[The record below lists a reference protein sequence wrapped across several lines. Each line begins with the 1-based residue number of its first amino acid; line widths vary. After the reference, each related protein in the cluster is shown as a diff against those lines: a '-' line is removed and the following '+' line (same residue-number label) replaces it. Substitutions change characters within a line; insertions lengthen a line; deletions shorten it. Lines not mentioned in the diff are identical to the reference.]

1 MPRNRVIY
9 QSEALYIAG
18 TGDGTSSVLTA
29 ANTALRRVQSCN
41 YNFSVDRQDIN
52 QYGELNSIDRLIIN
66 EPTVTADISYYFE
79 PTGFNED
86 HMGFRTDGTTGTDT
100 TAKHMLDYIIRD
112 PDGTGVKNLYIV
124 TAQPGVDA
132 NDTGTE
138 AMGTKSNYDG
148 AIGIGNATVTSW
160 SLEASVGSIPTVSCS
175 FEAQN
180 ILFTGNLSST
190 GALIENPALSDGT
203 PVGGN
208 QVQLPSGQG
217 NFDSDTQV
225 SAVRP
230 GDITFVMVPD
240 ASTGETDPDANT
252 PALGL
257 SESDLKI
264 QSVSTSM
271 QISREPI
278 RKLGK
283 LFAFARE
290 ITFPIT
296 CTMSVEAL
304 VGDSASK
311 SLFTLLANCGD
322 NTKYTCFLKL
332 SGQLGSSCD
341 ANDSYISLKGA
352 KLDSQNI
359 TSSIGPNKS
368 VSLELSAQIGKN
380 SGLHFLA
387 SS

>member
-9 QSEALYIAG
+9 QSEALYIAP
-18 TGDGTSSVLTA
+18 TGDTTTSASS
-29 ANTALRRVQSCN
+29 NSLRRIQSCN

-52 QYGELNSIDRLIIN
+52 QYGELNGIDRLIIN

-79 PTGFNED
+79 PTGFNES
-86 HMGFRTDGTTGTDT
+86 HMGFRVDASTGTDLE
-100 TAKHMLDYIIRD
+100 AKHMLDYIIRD
-112 PDGTGVKNLYIV
+112 PDGTGVKNLFIV
-124 TAQPGVDA
+124 TADPGVDA
-132 NDTGTE
+132 NDTGRMAIPT
-138 AMGTKSNYDG
+138 NYDG
-148 AIGIGNATVTSW
+148 IIGLGNATVTSW

-180 ILFTGNLSST
+180 ILFTGEIT
-190 GALIENPALSDGT
+190 EPKIRNPALIDGS
-203 PVGGN
+203 PVTTSSE
-208 QVQLPSGQG
+208 VTLPSGAG
-217 NFDSDTQV
+217 EFNSTNEV

-230 GDITFVMVPD
+230 GDITFVMTPD
-240 ASTGETDPDANT
+240 AGTTDTDADT

-257 SESDLKI
+257 DESDLKI
-264 QSVSTSM
+264 QSVSVSM

-290 ITFPIT
+290 ISFPIT
-296 CTMSVEAL
+296 CSMSVNAL
-304 VGDSASK
+304 VGDLDSK
-311 SLFTLLANCGD
+311 SLHSLLADCGD
-322 NTKYTCFLKL
+322 HKKYTCYLKL
-332 SGQLGSSCD
+332 IGQKGDTCVP
-341 ANDSYISLKGA
+341 NTSYISLKGA

-380 SGLHFLA
+380 SGLHFTN
-387 SS
+387 SSTSPS

>member
-18 TGDGTSSVLTA
+18 TGDGTSSILTA
-29 ANTALRRVQSCN
+29 ADTALRRVQSCN

-52 QYGELNSIDRLIIN
+52 QYGELNAIDRLIIN

-100 TAKHMLDYIIRD
+100 VAKHMLDYIIRD

-132 NDTGTE
+132 NDTAST
-138 AMGTKSNYDG
+138 AMGAASSYDG

-175 FEAQN
+175 FEGQN
-180 ILFTGNLSST
+180 ILFTGNLSSS
-190 GALIENPALSDGT
+190 GAFIANPALNDGT

-208 QVQLPSGQG
+208 HVQLPSGPG

-240 ASTGETDPDANT
+240 AGTTDSDQNT

-257 SESDLKI
+257 NESDLKI
-264 QSVSTSM
+264 QSVSASM

-304 VGDSASK
+304 VGESASK
-311 SLFTLLANCGD
+311 SLYTLLANCGD
-322 NTKYTCFLKL
+322 NTKYTCYLKL
-332 SGQLGSSCD
+332 IGQLGSDC
-341 ANDSYISLKGA
+341 AENTAYISLKGA

-380 SGLHFLA
+380 SGLHFD
-387 SS
+387 SSAA

>member
-1 MPRNRVIY
+1 
-9 QSEALYIAG
+9 
-18 TGDGTSSVLTA
+18 
-29 ANTALRRVQSCN
+29 
-41 YNFSVDRQDIN
+41 
-52 QYGELNSIDRLIIN
+52 
-66 EPTVTADISYYFE
+66 
-79 PTGFNED
+79 
-86 HMGFRTDGTTGTDT
+86 
-100 TAKHMLDYIIRD
+100 MLDYIIRD

-132 NDTGTE
+132 NDTAST
-138 AMGTKSNYDG
+138 AMGAASSYDG

-175 FEAQN
+175 FEGQN
-180 ILFTGNLSST
+180 ILFTGNLSSS
-190 GALIENPALSDGT
+190 GAFIANPALNDGT

-208 QVQLPSGQG
+208 HVQLPSGQG

-225 SAVRP
+225 SAVSP
-230 GDITFVMVPD
+230 GDITFAMVPD
-240 ASTGETDPDANT
+240 AGTADSDENT

-257 SESDLKI
+257 NEGDLKI
-264 QSVSTSM
+264 QSVSASM

-304 VGDSASK
+304 VGDLESK
-311 SLFTLLANCGD
+311 SLYTLLASCGD
-322 NTKYTCFLKL
+322 NTKYTCYLKL
-332 SGQLGSSCD
+332 IGQLGSAC
-341 ANDSYISLKGA
+341 AENTAYISLKGA

-380 SGLHFLA
+380 SGLHFD
-387 SS
+387 SSAP

>member
-9 QSEALYIAG
+9 QSEALYIAP
-18 TGDGTSSVLTA
+18 TGEIATTA
-29 ANTALRRVQSCN
+29 SGNSLRRIQSCN

-52 QYGELNSIDRLIIN
+52 QYGELNGIDRLIIN

-79 PTGFNED
+79 PTGFNES
-86 HMGFRTDGTTGTDT
+86 HMGFRVDASTGTDLE
-100 TAKHMLDYIIRD
+100 AKHMLDYIIRD
-112 PDGTGVKNLYIV
+112 PDGTGVNNLFIV
-124 TAQPGVDA
+124 TADPGVDA
-132 NDTGTE
+132 NDTGKMAIPT
-138 AMGTKSNYDG
+138 NYDG
-148 AIGIGNATVTSW
+148 IIGLGNATVTSW

-180 ILFTGNLSST
+180 ILFTGGIT
-190 GALIENPALSDGT
+190 APKIRNPALKDGS
-203 PVGGN
+203 PVTT
-208 QVQLPSGQG
+208 QTEVILPSGAG
-217 NFDSDTQV
+217 EFNSTNEV

-230 GDITFVMVPD
+230 GDITFAMVPD
-240 ASTGETDPDANT
+240 AGTSDAEENT

-257 SESDLKI
+257 DESDLKI
-264 QSVSTSM
+264 QSVSVSM

-290 ITFPIT
+290 ISFPIT
-296 CTMSVEAL
+296 CSMSVNAL
-304 VGDSASK
+304 VGDLDSK
-311 SLFTLLANCGD
+311 ALHTLLADCGD
-322 NTKYTCFLKL
+322 NDKYTCYLKL
-332 SGQLGSSCD
+332 TGILVADSGCPK
-341 ANDSYISLKGA
+341 NNSYISLKGA

-380 SGLHFLA
+380 SGLHFTN
-387 SS
+387 SSATP